1 MAGVVKGK
9 IRLWQGLDTWN
20 GQVAAAAYEGLLE
33 AALRKA
39 YPSVMAHVVLEDN
52 DPAGY
57 KSSKALAAKRR
68 AKINTLDLPK
78 RSPDLNVLDHSLW
91 PHTSQRMRAT
101 EGPRG
106 QKAPARAEGE
116 YKKRLRRTALLLPKA
131 VVAKAVEDMHRR
143 ILDLQAAEGRH
154 FEE

>member
-1 MAGVVKGK
+1 MAGVIKGK
-9 IRLWQGLDTWN
+9 IRLWHGLDTWN
-20 GQVAAAAYEGLLE
+20 GQVAAAAYEGPLK

-39 YPSVMAHVVLEDN
+39 YPSVRAHVVLEDN

-57 KSSKALAAKRR
+57 KSSKALAAKRG

-78 RSPDLNVLDHSLW
+78 RSPDLNVLDYSLW
-91 PHTSQRMRAT
+91 PQISQRMRAT
-101 EGPRG
+101 ESPWPKDSRESRG
-106 QKAPARAEGE
+106 D

-131 VVAKAVEDMHRR
+131 VVTKAVKDMRRR